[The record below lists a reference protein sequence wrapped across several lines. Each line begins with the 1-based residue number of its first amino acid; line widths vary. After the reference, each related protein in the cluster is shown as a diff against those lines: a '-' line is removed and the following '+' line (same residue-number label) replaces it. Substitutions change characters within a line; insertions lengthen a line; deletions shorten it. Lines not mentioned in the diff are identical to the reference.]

1 MVSRPGVGLCSA
13 VASTLVS
20 AARGLAPR
28 VRDAAAE
35 TERARRVAPALVDAM
50 AAAGLFRLCVPR
62 DLGGEEA
69 DVATLLE
76 VIETLAHADGSAGW
90 IVMIGATT
98 GLLAAYL
105 PRDAAQEIYGRT
117 PDGIT
122 GGVFAPRGVAIT
134 EGAGYRVRGRWS
146 FASGCQHA
154 RWLAGG
160 CMIAGEPTRPPRM
173 MLLPTTEVEII
184 DTWTVSGL
192 CGTGSHDI
200 AVADR
205 FVPAS
210 RSVSLVADRPRCEG
224 TLYRFPVFGLLALG
238 IAAVALGIARRAVD
252 ELVGLAGAKVP
263 ALSQRRLAERS
274 AIQMDVARAEA
285 VLQAARAYLFDRVA
299 SATAAAEQA
308 AIAIT
313 ERAGLR
319 LAASHATASAATVV
333 DRMYEAAGGTAVY
346 AKSPLQRCFRDVH
359 AVTQHIMVAPT
370 AWELA
375 GRVLLGVDADTTM
388 L

>member
-1 MVSRPGVGLCSA
+1 
-13 VASTLVS
+13 VASSLVS
-20 AARGLAPR
+20 AARSLAPR

-35 TERARRVAPALVDAM
+35 TERARRVALPLVETM
-50 AAAGLFRLCVPR
+50 AAAGMFRVCVPR

-69 DVATLLE
+69 DVTTLLE

-105 PRDAAQEIYGRT
+105 PRDAAHEIYGRS
-117 PDGIT
+117 PAVIT
-122 GGVFAPRGVAIT
+122 GGVFAPRGIAT
-134 EGAGYRVRGRWS
+134 PEGAGYRVRGRWP

-154 RWLAGG
+154 SWLAGG
-160 CMIAGEPTRPPRM
+160 CMIAGEPARPPRM
-173 MLLPTTEVEII
+173 MLLPAGEVDII

-192 CGTGSHDI
+192 CGSGSHDI

-210 RSVSLVADRPRCEG
+210 RSVSLVADRPLCEG

-252 ELVGLAGAKVP
+252 ELVALAAAKVP

-274 AIQMDVARAEA
+274 AIQMEVARAEA
-285 VLQAARAYLFDRVA
+285 MLQAARAYLFERVA
-299 SATAAAEQA
+299 SATAAAA
-308 AIAIT
+308 HADIAT
-313 ERAGLR
+313 GERAALR
-319 LAASHATASAATVV
+319 LAASHATASAASVV
-333 DRMYEAAGGTAVY
+333 DRMYEAAGGTAIY
-346 AKSPLQRCFRDVH
+346 ATSPLQRCFRDVH
-359 AVTQHIMVAPT
+359 AVTQHVMVAPT

-375 GRVLLGVDADTTM
+375 GRVLLGVDTDTSM